1 MAAATAI
8 AARKVNRPVRVVL
21 DMRSNMEMFGKRLPY
36 LGTYKVLTHVAPI
49 FQTRTHGVYR
59 KVLYFWILGAFSC
72 W

>member
-36 LGTYKVLTHVAPI
+36 LGTYKVLNNTGLLIIH
-49 FQTRTHGVYR
+49 T
-59 KVLYFWILGAFSC
+59 
-72 W
+72 